1 MSNIGEKKK
10 KTSTSFP
17 FPPTSGAMLGVT
29 VEVVG
34 VTTPFV
40 VGCSFA
46 FLLQTVTSS
55 CFVRQRFRDCT
66 EGGVLSTSRFFSP
79 WRVGGLGVGNG
90 GKGYQGIE
98 VVSKSFHPK
107 FLRRFMRS
115 NVRLSRRY
123 FLVGEVGKKKIDEL
137 PSLLFGGNHP
147 WAFCHWG
154 PACDTPLVS
163 FGGGEFL
170 GDCPAFLFTRNCF
183 QGDNESWSKIPKE
196 KFPGWIHALQSSRF
210 FRTGLFLGSSQG
222 GICSLP
228 LFGGKFRP
236 LKKVGKPGCHVDD
249 P

>member
-1 MSNIGEKKK
+1 MLSKHEASHQQFPNLKIEQPFGSSQKKKTSKNQQLFSLLQQCQTLAKKKK

-123 FLVGEVGKKKIDEL
+123 FLVGEVGKKKLTNFHRYFLVETIRG
-137 PSLLFGGNHP
+137 LF
-147 WAFCHWG
+147 AIEV
-154 PACDTPLVS
+154 PLV
-163 FGGGEFL
+163 
-170 GDCPAFLFTRNCF
+170 
-183 QGDNESWSKIPKE
+183 IPL
-196 KFPGWIHALQSSRF
+196 W
-210 FRTGLFLGSSQG
+210 
-222 GICSLP
+222 
-228 LFGGKFRP
+228 
-236 LKKVGKPGCHVDD
+236 
-249 P
+249 